1 MQTTITMRREDVP
14 GELRARAEEALER
27 LAKRA
32 VRATSAHL
40 TFDSGKAGVSAEIV
54 LNAAR
59 GVVYVA
65 RADAIDHRT
74 ALDRALDKLQRQ
86 LEKAEANPARSRR
99 KAAAT

>member
-14 GELRARAEEALER
+14 EELRTRAEEALER

-32 VRATSAHL
+32 VRATGAHL

-59 GVVYVA
+59 GATYVA
-65 RADAIDHRT
+65 KADAIDHRT
-74 ALDRALDKLQRQ
+74 ALDRALAKLQRQ